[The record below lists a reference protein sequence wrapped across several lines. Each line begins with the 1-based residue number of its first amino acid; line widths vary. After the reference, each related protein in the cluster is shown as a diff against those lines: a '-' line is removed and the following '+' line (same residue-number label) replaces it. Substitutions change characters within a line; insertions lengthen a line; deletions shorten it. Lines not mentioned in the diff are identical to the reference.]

1 MRNIKKLVGIG
12 IMSVMLS
19 TSVFAAGKLPK
30 EASDKDINIYIN
42 DNIQNIPEDMGKAY
56 LDKTNNRVMVPV
68 RYITENLGAN
78 INFYQR
84 KDTNTSGILIGAI
97 DILVELDIN
106 STKAKVNN
114 GESEK
119 ILNLDSP
126 AILYDGRTY
135 VPIRFISETL
145 GLNVDWK
152 NDSVYIT
159 GNFKTK
165 GKRYNYEEDKKASE
179 KKENDLK
186 DLKKE
191 EQKDLKD
198 IRNNSTKQ
206 ENKNSLFGWTDPKSW
221 T

>member
-1 MRNIKKLVGIG
+1 MKNIKRLLGIG
-12 IMSVMLS
+12 IMSIVLS

-30 EASDKDINIYIN
+30 EAADKDINIYIN
-42 DNIQNIPEDMGKAY
+42 NSIQNIPEDMGKAY

-97 DILVELDIN
+97 DVLVELDIN

-114 GESEK
+114 GGTEN
-119 ILNLDSP
+119 IVNLDSP

-152 NDSVYIT
+152 NDSVYIS

-165 GKRYNYEEDKKASE
+165 GKRYNYEDDNKNSD
-179 KKENDLK
+179 KKENELK

-191 EQKDLKD
+191 GHKDLKD
-198 IRNNSTKQ
+198 IRGNSSEK
-206 ENKNSLFGWTDPKSW
+206 ENKNSLFDF
-221 T
+221 

>member
-1 MRNIKKLVGIG
+1 MKNIKKLLGIG
-12 IMSVMLS
+12 IMSIVLS

-30 EASDKDINIYIN
+30 EAADKDINIYIN
-42 DNIQNIPEDMGKAY
+42 NSIQNIPEEMGKAY

-97 DILVELDIN
+97 DVLVELDIN

-114 GESEK
+114 GGNEN
-119 ILNLDSP
+119 IVNLDSP

-152 NDSVYIT
+152 NDSVYIS

-165 GKRYNYEEDKKASE
+165 GKRYNYEDDNKNSD
-179 KKENDLK
+179 KKENELK
-186 DLKKE
+186 DFKKE
-191 EQKDLKD
+191 ERKDIKD
-198 IRNNSTKQ
+198 IRDNSSEK
-206 ENKNSLFGWTDPKSW
+206 ENKNSLFDF
-221 T
+221 

>member
-1 MRNIKKLVGIG
+1 MKNIKKLVGIG
-12 IMSVMLS
+12 IMSIVLS

-30 EASDKDINIYIN
+30 EAADKDINIYIN
-42 DNIQNIPEDMGKAY
+42 NNVQNIPEDMGKAY
-56 LDKTNNRVMVPV
+56 LDKTNDRVMVPV

-97 DILVELDIN
+97 DVLVELDIN

-114 GESEK
+114 GGNEN
-119 ILNLDSP
+119 IVNLDSP
-126 AILYDGRTY
+126 AILFDGRTY

-152 NDSVYIT
+152 NDSVYIS

-165 GKRYNYEEDKKASE
+165 GKRYNYEEDNKSSD
-179 KKENDLK
+179 KKENELK
-186 DLKKE
+186 ELNKE
-191 EQKDLKD
+191 EHKDLKD
-198 IRNNSTKQ
+198 IKDNSTKK
-206 ENKNSLFGWTDPKSW
+206 ENNNSLFDF
-221 T
+221 

>member
-1 MRNIKKLVGIG
+1 MKNIRRLLGIG
-12 IMSVMLS
+12 IMSIVLS

-30 EASDKDINIYIN
+30 EAADKDINIYIN
-42 DNIQNIPEDMGKAY
+42 NSIQNIPEEMGKAY

-97 DILVELDIN
+97 DVLVELDIN

-114 GESEK
+114 GGNEN
-119 ILNLDSP
+119 IVNLDSP

-152 NDSVYIT
+152 NDSVYIS

-165 GKRYNYEEDKKASE
+165 GKRYNYEEDNKASDKRE
-179 KKENDLK
+179 NELKE
-186 DLKKE
+186 LKKE
-191 EQKDLKD
+191 ERKDLKD
-198 IRNNSTKQ
+198 IKDIRDNSSKK
-206 ENKNSLFGWTDPKSW
+206 ENKNSLFDF
-221 T
+221 